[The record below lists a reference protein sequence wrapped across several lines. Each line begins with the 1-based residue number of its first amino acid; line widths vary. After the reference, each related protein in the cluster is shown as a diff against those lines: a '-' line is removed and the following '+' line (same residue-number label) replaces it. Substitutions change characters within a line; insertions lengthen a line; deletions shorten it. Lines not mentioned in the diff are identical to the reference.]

1 MRIEGHPAVKLTKGE
16 NRMFLKSGVSLLL
29 AVLFAGSAAAAAPQQ
44 HIETITAQVHSE
56 MALNADSL
64 NSAHAHFHHV
74 INCIVDP
81 DNKLFELRAGN
92 PCASMGSSGGA
103 LRDEAQTDTQK
114 KQLEHALEIAKRG
127 AVAKNMEMAKVYAE
141 WLSDVLKQATP

>member
-1 MRIEGHPAVKLTKGE
+1 
-16 NRMFLKSGVSLLL
+16 MFCKSGYSLAF
-29 AVLFAGSAAAAAPQQ
+29 AVLLAGSASAAAPQQ

-81 DNKLFELRAGN
+81 DNKLYELRSGN

-103 LRDEAQTDTQK
+103 LRDEAQTDAQK
-114 KQLEHALEIAKRG
+114 KLLQHALDIAKRG
-127 AVAKNMEMAKVYAE
+127 AASKTMDMAKLYAE
-141 WLSDVLKQATP
+141 WLSDVLKQAIP

>member
-1 MRIEGHPAVKLTKGE
+1 MVRTRKKRTT
-16 NRMFLKSGVSLLL
+16 SLRAAALGML
-29 AVLFAGSAAAAAPQQ
+29 AALGCAAAQAAAPQQ

-64 NSAHAHFHHV
+64 NSARMHFHHV

-81 DNKLFELRAGN
+81 DDKLYELRAGN

-103 LRDEAQTDTQK
+103 LRDEAQNDVQK
-114 KQLEHALEIAKRG
+114 KQLQHALEIARRG
-127 AVAKNMEMAKVYAE
+127 AASKTIEMARLYAE
-141 WLSDVLKQATP
+141 WLSDVLKTALP